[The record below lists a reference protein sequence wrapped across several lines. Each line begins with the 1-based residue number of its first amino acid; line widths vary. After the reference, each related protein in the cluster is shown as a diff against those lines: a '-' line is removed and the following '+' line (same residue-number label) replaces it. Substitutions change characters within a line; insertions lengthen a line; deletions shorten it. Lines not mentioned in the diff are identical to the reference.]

1 MGTLPPSVKP
11 NWLLYFIPLSARL
24 SSIFFL
30 RIVHIILLLFT
41 VTAIGLCSRILG
53 LLFFGIIVVLDT
65 SQSWWT
71 SSVIA
76 LLKHFNMYC
85 LASLSFN
92 RAFITSAGILSTP
105 DALLFFMLLTVSTSS
120 FSVITG
126 YSIIPEFSSV
136 IISSIFFL
144 IPVFLSDQNEK
155 SVFLSFWYTCFV
167 HLSMKSLLHVMIS
180 FLSPCSVKI

>member
-1 MGTLPPSVKP
+1 MG
-11 NWLLYFIPLSARL
+11 
-24 SSIFFL
+24 
-30 RIVHIILLLFT
+30 
-41 VTAIGLCSRILG
+41 LG

-85 LASLSFN
+85 LASLSFSS
-92 RAFITSAGILSTP
+92 AFMTSAGILSTP

-126 YSIIPEFSSV
+126 FSMIPEFSSV
-136 IISSIFFL
+136 IISSIFFF
-144 IPVFLSDQNEK
+144 IPVSLSVQKEK
-155 SVFLSFWYTCFV
+155 SVFLSFWYTCLV
-167 HLSMKSLLHVMIS
+167 QLSMNSLLHVIIS
-180 FLSPCSVKI
+180 FLSPCSVKM